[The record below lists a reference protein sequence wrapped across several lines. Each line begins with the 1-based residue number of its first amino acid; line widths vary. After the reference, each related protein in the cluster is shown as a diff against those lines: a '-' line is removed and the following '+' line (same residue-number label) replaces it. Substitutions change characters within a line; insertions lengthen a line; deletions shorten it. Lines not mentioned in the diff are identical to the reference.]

1 MSCFQYEESLEY
13 TAPSHGDWGLVHI
26 LCLVPD
32 LHVLFVCPPACGRH
46 SALGAIGQNI
56 KHKVSY
62 YFLDAQEIA
71 RGYDEQIRS
80 ATKELLGRLRKR
92 PKALS
97 VVVSC
102 LDDLIGTDV
111 DKVMEELNAE
121 IPDIHFRAGHMNPI
135 TMNTSTP
142 PLVTNLAMMYSFL
155 DHRREKKKTL
165 NILVPFVPLRRS
177 GEIFR
182 FLEAMG
188 IEEVHQLQEKQS
200 FEDFQKMG
208 ESRWNLNLSPVLE
221 RAASEMRQKGIA
233 SVSAYTSFHPDSVEE
248 SYRKIY
254 EFFEA
259 QLGVKTMP
267 DLSREKNA
275 ALEAI
280 EEAKALIKDMPIRI
294 SQGSVSRPF
303 HLAKSL
309 SDMGFNVEA
318 VVAQVLPPFEEPY
331 MRALAE
337 RGCKFIQTQHF
348 KTILFEHINRE
359 VLAIGYDGAYMAQ
372 TGHFLNLMMDEGCFG
387 YEGIEFLMQK
397 MMEAVK
403 ETQDLQTRIKEEGLV
418 I

>member
-1 MSCFQYEESLEY
+1 MSCFRYEESLEY

-26 LCLVPD
+26 LCLIPE

-80 ATKELLGRLRKR
+80 ATKELLTRLRKR
-92 PKALS
+92 PKALT

-121 IPDIHFRAGHMNPI
+121 IPDVQFRAGHMNPI

-142 PLVTNLAMMYSFL
+142 PLVTNLEMMYSFL
-155 DHRREKKKTL
+155 DFHKEKKNAV
-165 NILVPFVPLRRS
+165 NILAPFVPVRRS
-177 GEIFR
+177 GELFR
-182 FLEAMG
+182 FLEELG
-188 IEEVHQLQEKQS
+188 IESAHQMQEKEN
-200 FEDFQKMG
+200 FGEFRKMG
-208 ESRWNLNLSPVLE
+208 ESRWNLILSPVLE
-221 RAASEMRQKGIA
+221 RAAAKMEQNGISFV
-233 SVSAYTSFHPDSVEE
+233 SVYTTFHPDSVDA

-254 EFFEA
+254 EFFKEKPG
-259 QLGVKTMP
+259 LKTMP
-267 DLSREKNA
+267 DLSREREA

-280 EEAKALIKDMPIRI
+280 ERAKAAIKDMPIRI

-303 HLAKSL
+303 HLAKAL
-309 SDMGFNVEA
+309 SDLGFNIEA
-318 VVAQVLPPFEEPY
+318 VVAQVLPSFEEPY
-331 MRALAE
+331 MRALSE

-348 KTILFEHINRE
+348 KSILFENINEE

-372 TGHFLNLMMDEGCFG
+372 TGHFLSLMLDEGCFG
-387 YEGIEFLMQK
+387 YEGIEFLMRK
-397 MMEAVK
+397 MTEAAGLK
-403 ETQDLQTRIKEEGLV
+403 QDLQARIKEEGLV